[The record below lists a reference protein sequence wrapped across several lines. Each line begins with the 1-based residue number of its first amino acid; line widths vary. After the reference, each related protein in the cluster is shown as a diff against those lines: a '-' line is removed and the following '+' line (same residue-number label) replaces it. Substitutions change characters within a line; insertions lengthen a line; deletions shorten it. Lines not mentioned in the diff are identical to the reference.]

1 MSKIPSAREIIEDL
15 INENAGLKEALAN
28 ADEAIEELCA
38 EANELERQLEIK
50 QDELDF
56 QSEQLAELMVSGGDE
71 DPEPDFQYW
80 GIPVDAYMK
89 AETIIADD
97 EIIRDTIGL
106 AEQVRDLTEFKI
118 RADIVI
124 RDGLPIR
131 LAY

>member
-1 MSKIPSAREIIEDL
+1 MSNVPSAREIIEDL
-15 INENAGLKEALAN
+15 IRENGELREALAN
-28 ADEAIEELCA
+28 ADEALEELCE
-38 EANELERQLEIK
+38 EANHLEEILTRK

-56 QSEQLAELMVSGGDE
+56 QSEQLAELLASSDDKVR
-71 DPEPDFQYW
+71 EPDFEYW
-80 GIPVDAYMK
+80 GIPVDVYMK

-106 AEQVRDLTEFKI
+106 AEKCRDLTEFKI

>member
-1 MSKIPSAREIIEDL
+1 MSNVPSARKIIEDL
-15 INENAGLKEALAN
+15 VRENDQLREALAN
-28 ADEAIEELCA
+28 ADEALEELCD
-38 EANELERQLEIK
+38 EANHLEAILTRK

-56 QSEQLAELMVSGGDE
+56 QSEQLAELLASSGDKVQE
-71 DPEPDFQYW
+71 TNFEYW

-106 AEQVRDLTEFKI
+106 ADKCRDLTEFKI

>member
-1 MSKIPSAREIIEDL
+1 MSKIPSARQIIEDL
-15 INENAGLKEALAN
+15 INENAGLKEALMN
-28 ADEAIEELCA
+28 ADEAIEELCS

-56 QSEQLAELMVSGGDE
+56 QSEQLAELLVSGDDE
-71 DPEPDFQYW
+71 APELDFQYW